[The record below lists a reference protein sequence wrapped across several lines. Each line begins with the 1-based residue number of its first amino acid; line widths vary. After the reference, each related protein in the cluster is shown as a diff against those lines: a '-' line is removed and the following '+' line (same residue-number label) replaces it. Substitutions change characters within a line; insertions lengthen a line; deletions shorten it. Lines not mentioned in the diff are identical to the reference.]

1 MISENMMMQRF
12 DNDWLLIVELGNR
25 GLPVMRPT
33 ELQQWLKARRHF
45 QLASWLGCRCAL
57 CQASFWK
64 SFDKVVERDW

>member
-1 MISENMMMQRF
+1 MMSENMMMQRF

-45 QLASWLGCRCAL
+45 QLAAKLVCRCEM
-57 CQASFWK
+57 CQESFWE
-64 SFDKVVERDW
+64 SFDRVVVKDW